1 MHSDFQLWFTTGL
14 EHILNR
20 SAMDHIAFILVLTVM
35 YSYNQFRPL
44 LIQVTSF
51 TIGHSITL
59 VLSVLGLISFKPAYT
74 EILIVLTIL
83 FTALS
88 NLYVLQKG
96 LSSNKIS
103 YYLAAFFGLIHGMGF
118 SYLLKAMLGKTESIV
133 LPLFAFNLGIEIAQL
148 LIVAILLIISFIL
161 VKFVGLKQRMWQA
174 ISSSL
179 ALVLSIYLLID
190 RLQYLL

>member
-1 MHSDFQLWFTTGL
+1 
-14 EHILNR
+14 
-20 SAMDHIAFILVLTVM
+20 MDHIAFILVLTVM

-59 VLSVLGLISFKPAYT
+59 VLSVFGLISFKPAYT

-190 RLQYLL
+190 RL

>member
-14 EHILNR
+14 DHILDWG
-20 SAMDHIAFILVLTVM
+20 AVDHIAFILVLTVM

-59 VLSVLGLISFKPAYT
+59 ALSVLGLISFKPAYT

-83 FTALS
+83 FTAFS

-96 LSSNKIS
+96 LSFNKIS

-161 VKFVGLKQRMWQA
+161 VKFVGLKQKLWQA
-174 ISSSL
+174 ISSSF

-190 RLQYLL
+190 RLQFLL

>member
-35 YSYNQFRPL
+35 YSYNQTRPL

-59 VLSVLGLISFKPAYT
+59 VLSVFGLISFKPAYT

-190 RLQYLL
+190 RL